1 MKKAFT
7 YVEVLMAAG
16 ILSMVITIGLS
27 LLLLMNQSLYDGQV
41 ESSNRSNLGNT
52 IYYITREIQSAEGIK
67 ISADG
72 KKLTIKQR
80 GSEKYSLTY
89 SFVEHYPV
97 SYLAF
102 REKRLLD
109 ADYNKSGFSFDGKCL
124 KITLAIYKNNTET
137 NQIPQEREINIL
149 PRSKSVL
156 TEVDD

>member
-41 ESSNRSNLGNT
+41 ESSNISNLGNT

-80 GSEKYSLTY
+80 GSGKYSLTY

-109 ADYNKSGFSFDGKCL
+109 ADYSKSGFSFDSKCL

-137 NQIPQEREINIL
+137 NQIPQELEINIL